1 MKSFISAKYYL
12 TVIQI
17 TAMSLQQVVVICIY
31 MDVSVYWLLRM
42 CFVSFHVLELSKLLP
57 CCLKHYK
64 IHGFPIGSYYWGGH
78 FGQNGQ
84 KLHENHKIN
93 IFVAKQQ
100 GDIGR
105 G

>member
-1 MKSFISAKYYL
+1 M
-12 TVIQI
+12 
-17 TAMSLQQVVVICIY
+17 
-31 MDVSVYWLLRM
+31 VSQLG
-42 CFVSFHVLELSKLLP
+42 P
-57 CCLKHYK
+57 T
-64 IHGFPIGSYYWGGH
+64 IGGGH

-100 GDIGR
+100 GDMGR